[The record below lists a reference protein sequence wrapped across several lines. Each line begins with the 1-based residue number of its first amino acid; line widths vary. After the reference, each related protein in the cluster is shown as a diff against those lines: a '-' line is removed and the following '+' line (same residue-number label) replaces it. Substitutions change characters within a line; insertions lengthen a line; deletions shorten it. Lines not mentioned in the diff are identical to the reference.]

1 VTATA
6 LRPRLGNIEAWK
18 QARIP
23 ALLVGAALMAGGVV
37 IAVRLP
43 AADPVSAAILAG
55 IIGIAIWMF
64 STTRYELTLAVVM
77 LYIGLIDG
85 YFKLKTGT
93 QVATLGRDI
102 LLYAIVIGALV
113 RWAIR
118 GERVERPPW
127 TGWVIAWVAVVLI
140 QVANPANG
148 TLGHSFAALRPHLEF
163 VPLFFLGYVVLRSER
178 RLRGFLVLMLVV
190 ATANGVVG
198 LIQFNMSPD
207 QLASWGP
214 GYERKISGEG
224 DVAARGF
231 ATDEGDLRTR
241 PFALG
246 SDMGFGGIVGL
257 LAVPAALALLAVGGF
272 ATRVAAALLS
282 IGVILAVVTSQ
293 ARVALIGAVV
303 AALAYAALSVTS
315 RGAFRAV
322 LALSLAV
329 LVSYA
334 SISVL
339 TSSSD
344 EGAFDRYSDIA
355 PSKAANTALDYR
367 RDTLSQIPNYV
378 RDIPLGA
385 GIGSKGPGGATGGRG
400 TGGVGLNAESE
411 PTYLLIELGVPGLL
425 VMLGFTL
432 TLVGVSMR
440 RVRRLADPK
449 LRLLVA
455 ALAAPLLAL
464 LATWVVGI
472 STATTPSSPYIWFA
486 AGALSYW
493 LFGRQPEV
501 PAPAVAQP
509 PELAPV
515 VTEPVRT
522 PPPPPRPL
530 PAPADAAQASAS
542 TSRWR
547 GLPDRLRKALRRSFG
562 PRLI

>member
-6 LRPRLGNIEAWK
+6 LRPRLGNTEAWR

-43 AADPVSAAILAG
+43 AADPVSAAILAA

-64 STTRYELTLAVVM
+64 STARYELTLAVVM

-85 YFKLKTGT
+85 YFKLKTGS
-93 QVATLGRDI
+93 QVATLGRDL

-118 GERVERPPW
+118 GERVERPPL

-140 QVANPANG
+140 QLANPANG
-148 TLGHSFAALRPHLEF
+148 TLGHSMAALRPHLEF

-178 RLRGFLVLMLVV
+178 RLRGFLMLLLVV
-190 ATANGVVG
+190 AAANGIVG
-198 LIQFNMSPD
+198 LIQFNMTPEE
-207 QLASWGP
+207 LGSWGP

-231 ATDEGDLRTR
+231 ATEEGELRTR

-246 SDMGFGGIVGL
+246 SDMGFGGIVGII
-257 LAVPAALALLAVGGF
+257 AVPAALGLLAVGGF
-272 ATRVAAALLS
+272 GTRMAASLLS

-293 ARVALIGAVV
+293 ARVAMIGAVV
-303 AALAYAALSVTS
+303 AALGFAALSVTS

-322 LALSLAV
+322 MALALAV
-329 LVSYA
+329 LVTYA
-334 SISVL
+334 SVSVL

-344 EGAFDRYSDIA
+344 EGAFDRYSSIA
-355 PSKAANTALDYR
+355 PDKAATTTYEYR
-367 RDTLSQIPNYV
+367 RATLSRIPDYIK
-378 RDIPLGA
+378 DIPLGA
-385 GIGSKGPGGATGGRG
+385 GIGSKGPGGSTGGRG
-400 TGGVGLNAESE
+400 TAGQGLNAESQ
-411 PTYLLIELGVPGLL
+411 PSYLLIELGVPGLL

-440 RVRRLADPK
+440 RVRKLEQPK

-455 ALAAPLLAL
+455 AVAAPIVAL

-472 STATTPSSPYIWFA
+472 STATTPSAPYIWLA

-493 LFGRQPEV
+493 LLGRQPDV
-501 PAPAVAQP
+501 PVPSPPPP
-509 PELAPV
+509 PEPVLAAPRPV
-515 VTEPVRT
+515 QA

-530 PAPADAAQASAS
+530 PDPAETAVGP
-542 TSRWR
+542 RKR
-547 GLPDRLRKALRRSFG
+547 GRLSDLPDRLRQLRRALRRSLG
-562 PRLI
+562 